1 MSSKRLPLNVITV
14 GKLSSDDERNQRSAS
29 VRADVSRVH
38 RHRRR
43 PLSRWPCLVFER
55 VREAATAIAGDR
67 STNGIVPRIE
77 LVVGLMSDEEAAT
90 YKRQPVLTLAERN
103 RVVEACR
110 HVDIVIP
117 GCPAKVNPAFIAE
130 NHISLVVHGDDF
142 DELTMRKHYDV
153 PIDLGIFATV
163 PYSNDPGRGE
173 VTTSTIIERIVS
185 RRALR

>member
-1 MSSKRLPLNVITV
+1 MTSATNDRPPSAPTFRVYTDIV
-14 GKLSSDDERNQRSAS
+14 GDLFHGGH
-29 VRADVSRVH
+29 VSF
-38 RHRRR
+38 
-43 PLSRWPCLVFER
+43 FER